1 MKWAKKLIYGEEAG
15 KKRTGYVMKLK
26 MGKGIFGLSA
36 IVVNPDSPNQMEI
49 VDSKQLMWK
58 KYPKDDLILIGLA
71 KGEEEACEVVEK
83 LANRSFEATGS
94 YDLKAY
100 VLEHMI

>member
-49 VDSKQLMWK
+49 IDSKQLMWK

-83 LANRSFEATGS
+83 LAKRSFEVTGS

>member
-26 MGKGIFGLSA
+26 MGKGIFGLYA
-36 IVVNPDSPNQMEI
+36 IVVNSESPNQMEI
-49 VDSKQLMWK
+49 IHSKELMWK
-58 KYPKDDLILIGLA
+58 KYPKDNLILIGLA
-71 KGEEEACEVVEK
+71 RGEDEAYEVVEK
-83 LANRSFEATGS
+83 LAKRTYEKTGA
-94 YDLKAY
+94 YDMKAY

>member
-36 IVVNPDSPNQMEI
+36 IVVNSNSPNQMEI
-49 VDSKQLMWK
+49 IDTKLLMWK
-58 KYPKDDLILIGLA
+58 KYPKEDLILIGLA
-71 KGEEEACEVVEK
+71 LGEDEANEVVEK
-83 LANRSFEATGS
+83 IANRSFEETGT